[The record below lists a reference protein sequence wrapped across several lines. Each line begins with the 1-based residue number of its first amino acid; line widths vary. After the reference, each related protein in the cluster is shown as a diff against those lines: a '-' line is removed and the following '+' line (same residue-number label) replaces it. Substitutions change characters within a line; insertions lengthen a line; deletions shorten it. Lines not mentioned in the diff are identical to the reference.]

1 MRYVVHRPPGLGRDR
16 VAPLVVVNTGAN
28 PNDLITMTG
37 FNAEADKNGFLVAYM
52 SIPHTYNDQS
62 RGTNGS
68 GEPYPDLQF
77 IRQAVT
83 QIRTTE
89 NADPS
94 RIYLTGF
101 SAGGVLAQRAAC
113 LLADQFA
120 AVGPVGARLVL
131 PECVPRRPVSMF
143 VIYGT
148 KDPTISTDIVRG
160 DVAHWRQVDGCLAQ
174 AKTTSSGSVTVETW
188 SPCLLDTV
196 VALATIP
203 GQDHAWPRGPE
214 FDATSAL
221 WAFFAAHPRAASAP
235 SGKLLSVRVV
245 SSAKGRRVLV
255 RINAGEALS
264 VRLRLLNGRRAV
276 ATATFGVQPQAL
288 VLQLRVPARV
298 RPGAYKL
305 ELVLRSVLTGG
316 TRTIV
321 RAIKLPSLVRS

>member
-62 RGTNGS
+62 RETNGS
-68 GEPYPDLQF
+68 GEPYPDLRF

-94 RIYLTGF
+94 RIYMTGV

-120 AVGPVGARLVL
+120 AVGPVAARLVL
-131 PECVPRRPVSMF
+131 PGCVPRRPISMF

-148 KDPTISTDIVRG
+148 TDPTVTTDIVRS
-160 DVAHWRQVDGCLAQ
+160 DVAHWRTVDGCPSA
-174 AKTTSSGSVTVETW
+174 AATSTSGAASVETW
-188 SPCLLDTV
+188 APCRNGTTV
-196 VALATIP
+196 SLATIP
-203 GQDHAWPRGPE
+203 GQDHAWPKSPK
-214 FDATSAL
+214 FDTTRAL
-221 WAFFAAHPRAASAP
+221 WAFFSTQRKTASTA
-235 SGKLLSVRVV
+235 SGKLLSVRIV
-245 SSAKGRRVLV
+245 SSAKNRRVIV
-255 RINAGEALS
+255 RLQADEALS
-264 VRLRLLNGRRAV
+264 AKLRLLRAKRAV
-276 ATATFGVQPQAL
+276 AAGSFGVQPGAR
-288 VLQLRVPARV
+288 VLSLRIPAGV
-298 RPGAYKL
+298 RPGTYKL
-305 ELVLRSVLTGG
+305 ELVLRSVSNGG
-316 TRTIV
+316 TKTIV
-321 RAIKLPSLVRS
+321 RTIKLPR